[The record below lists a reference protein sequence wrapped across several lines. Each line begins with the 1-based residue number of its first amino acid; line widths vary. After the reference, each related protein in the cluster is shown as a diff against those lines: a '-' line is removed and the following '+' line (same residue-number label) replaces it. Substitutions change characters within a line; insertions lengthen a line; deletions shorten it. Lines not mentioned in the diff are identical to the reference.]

1 MGKPSLC
8 VSILF
13 WFLQQDQNDEG
24 LTDAVA
30 HEDMAEAGLDPAAM
44 PSDLVD
50 NDNKVCTPEHSQA
63 RLHANSIAVTTRLTT
78 SLLCYLKQ
86 NSVRCC
92 STTTMNVQ
100 HGICCSPCYSSTH
113 VLFPSHM

>member
-24 LTDAVA
+24 LTDAAA

-63 RLHANSIAVTTRLTT
+63 RLYANSIAVTTRLTT

-86 NSVRCC
+86 NSARCC
-92 STTTMNVQ
+92 SRSNS
-100 HGICCSPCYSSTH
+100 HNECSTWH
-113 VLFPSHM
+113 LL